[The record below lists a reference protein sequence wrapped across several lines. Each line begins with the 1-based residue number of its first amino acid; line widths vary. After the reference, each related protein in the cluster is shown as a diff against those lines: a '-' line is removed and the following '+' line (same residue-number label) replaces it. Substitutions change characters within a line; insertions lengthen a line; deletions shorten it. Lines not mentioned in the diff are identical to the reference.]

1 MKKELSSQISK
12 NIKKYRLLNNMTQED
27 MANELELDTQ
37 YYAQLERGERNFT
50 IEKLVRICSIFHIGI
65 EDIIHIPKCP
75 EYPDEYLLKKITKQ
89 LSDLSES
96 QLLIIEKFIQEIVP
110 FIK

>member
-50 IEKLVRICSIFHIGI
+50 IEKLVRICAIFHIGI
-65 EDIIHIPKCP
+65 EDIINIPKPP